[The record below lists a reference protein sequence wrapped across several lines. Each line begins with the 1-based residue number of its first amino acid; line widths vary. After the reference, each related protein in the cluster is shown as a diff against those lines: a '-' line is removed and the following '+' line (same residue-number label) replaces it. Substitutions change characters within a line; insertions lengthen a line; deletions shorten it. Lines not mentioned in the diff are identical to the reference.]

1 MLPKEDIVTKEIKMT
16 VKNVNVPLLLREKLG
31 ENFEPDKIVGYQYS
45 IGYTTEDWDFPIE
58 NYYCEK
64 EEHWADGVQKKIGAG
79 KDLEELED
87 LSKWDKELIGRVAS
101 KHRGYYEEFYT
112 ADNGQWPSLLWACI
126 DVYLADGKNDEPIRI
141 KVNDREDVVY
151 GAFEELRLWLEN
163 RFKKTDSPCADAW
176 RHIRLSVSSI
186 LTRLRAKRL
195 KQNR

>member
-1 MLPKEDIVTKEIKMT
+1 MQCNRMNT
-16 VKNVNVPLLLREKLG
+16 PLLLREKLG
-31 ENFEPDKIVGYQYS
+31 ENFEPEKIIGYQYS

-64 EEHWADGVQKKIGAG
+64 EEYWAEGIQKKIGAR

-87 LSKWDKELIGRVAS
+87 LSKWDKELIGRFSS
-101 KHRGYYEEFYT
+101 KQRGYYEQFYT

-186 LTRLRAKRL
+186 
-195 KQNR
+195 